1 MKYHLLLSVLFF
13 FTGKLCFAQVQVEV
27 ESKIERVTVYASEAQ
42 IERSATFSIDAGR
55 SVIKLVN
62 LSPYIKKESIRVI
75 GDGKYT
81 ILSVKHQNDY
91 LKELKKSGEIDRLNR
106 EIEVLN
112 DKIEGEE
119 TAIKIVEEK
128 LTFLEANKKV
138 SGSDQ
143 SMDPNVFKSFII
155 IYGEEV
161 ERLNS
166 ALLQHKRT
174 IENLKEEYA
183 KIENQVKAI
192 SNQPD
197 LPSGTLLVTIEAE
210 LKTTVK
216 LECSYLV
223 RNAMWYPSYDIR
235 FLSVEEPLEVTY
247 KANIKQ
253 QTGVDWN
260 SVRLL
265 LSTAQ
270 TDISN
275 MIPEMDPYYLRFQV
289 PEISGFLQG
298 KVSGV
303 AMSEAAPEEASTVRI
318 RGISSLDVGNNPL
331 YVVDGV
337 AVSEISELSPNSI
350 ESIEVLKDAS
360 ATAIYGSRGANGV
373 VLITTKANKEK
384 SSVPLTITQKRETVN
399 EYIIDSPQSFK
410 SGNKFSTIQFKKSNL
425 DAEFE
430 YQAIPKL
437 SEKVYLIAKISD
449 WNNAGLIDG
458 EVNNYMENSFIGT
471 STINTKQFQDT
482 LEISFGVDNNVSI
495 KREQLSEFSEKQ
507 FIGSNQKETMAY
519 KTTARNN
526 KPYPVLLKVFDQIPV
541 STTREIEV
549 EVLELSGGELNEETG
564 KVSWELTFEP
574 KQTRELVLKYSMK
587 YPKDKKINH
596 N

>member
-1 MKYHLLLSVLFF
+1 MKKFLLLSVLFF
-13 FTGKLCFAQVQVEV
+13 FTVKLCFAQVEVGV
-27 ESKIERVTVYASEAQ
+27 ESKIDRVTVYASEAQ

-91 LKELKKSGEIDRLNR
+91 LKELKKSSEIDRLNR

-112 DKIEGEE
+112 DKIEDEE

-183 KIENQVKAI
+183 KIENQIKAI

-270 TDISN
+270 TDISG

-289 PEISGFLQG
+289 PEISGYLQG

-303 AMSEAAPEEASTVRI
+303 AMSEAAPEEASTLRI

-337 AVSEISELSPNSI
+337 AVSDISELSPNSI

-360 ATAIYGSRGANGV
+360 ATALYGSRAAEGV

-384 SSVPLTITQKRETVN
+384 PSVPLTITQKRETVN

-458 EVNNYMENSFIGT
+458 EVNNYIENSFVGT

-526 KPYPVLLKVFDQIPV
+526 KPYRVLLKVFDQIPV

>member
-1 MKYHLLLSVLFF
+1 
-13 FTGKLCFAQVQVEV
+13 
-27 ESKIERVTVYASEAQ
+27 
-42 IERSATFSIDAGR
+42 
-55 SVIKLVN
+55 
-62 LSPYIKKESIRVI
+62 
-75 GDGKYT
+75 
-81 ILSVKHQNDY
+81 
-91 LKELKKSGEIDRLNR
+91 LNR

-112 DKIEGEE
+112 DKIEDEE

-183 KIENQVKAI
+183 KIENQIKAI

-270 TDISN
+270 TDISG
-275 MIPEMDPYYLRFQV
+275 MVPEMDPYYLRFQV

-303 AMSEAAPEEASTVRI
+303 AMSEAAPEEASTVRT

-337 AVSEISELSPNSI
+337 PVSDISELSPNSI
-350 ESIEVLKDAS
+350 ENIEVLKDAS
-360 ATAIYGSRGANGV
+360 ATAIYGSRGAEGV

-384 SSVPLTITQKRETVN
+384 SSIPLTITQKRETVN

-410 SGNKFSTIQFKKSNL
+410 SGNKFSTIQFKKSDL
-425 DAEFE
+425 DAGFE

-437 SEKVYLIAKISD
+437 SEKVYLVAKISD

-458 EVNNYMENSFIGT
+458 EVNNYMENSFVGT

-495 KREQLSEFSEKQ
+495 KREQLIEFSEKQ

-526 KPYPVLLKVFDQIPV
+526 KPYPVQLKVFDQIPV

>member
-1 MKYHLLLSVLFF
+1 MTYHLLLSVLFF
-13 FTGKLCFAQVQVEV
+13 FTVKLCFAQVEVEV
-27 ESKIERVTVYASEAQ
+27 ESKIDRVTVYASEAQ
-42 IERSATFSIDAGR
+42 IERSATFSIDAGG

-112 DKIEGEE
+112 DKIEDEE

-183 KIENQVKAI
+183 KIENQIKAI

-270 TDISN
+270 TDISG
-275 MIPEMDPYYLRFQV
+275 MVPEMDPYYLRFQV

-303 AMSEAAPEEASTVRI
+303 AMSEAAPEEASTVRT

-337 AVSEISELSPNSI
+337 PVSDISELSPNSI
-350 ESIEVLKDAS
+350 ENIEVLKDAS
-360 ATAIYGSRGANGV
+360 ATAIYGSRGAEGV

-384 SSVPLTITQKRETVN
+384 SSIPLTITQKRETVN

-410 SGNKFSTIQFKKSNL
+410 SGNKFSTIQFKKSDL
-425 DAEFE
+425 DAGFE

-437 SEKVYLIAKISD
+437 SEKVYLVAKISD

-458 EVNNYMENSFIGT
+458 EVNNYMENSFVGT

-495 KREQLSEFSEKQ
+495 KREQLIEFSEKQ

-526 KPYPVLLKVFDQIPV
+526 KPYPVQLKVFDQIPV